1 VAKNELS
8 GNFEDSRVKFPW
20 NPIGVFMKSL
30 DGRLDSCSFLLREA
44 FGLKGFDSSKSGIS
58 FALVVIS
65 L

>member
-1 VAKNELS
+1 VAEKEFSRNFVDCHVELP
-8 GNFEDSRVKFPW
+8 G

-30 DGRLDSCSFLLREA
+30 GGRLDASGFLLRED
-44 FGLKGFDSSKSGIS
+44 FGLVGFDSSKSGNS